1 MRQLDRLRLRPA
13 TVDDI
18 DAMIALNRLCFPS
31 VLEENVVWNAGQL
44 NQHLKLF
51 PEGQIVVELDGRIVG
66 AVSSLIVNLGVDHYR
81 IHTFAGMTDGGY
93 FHNHDAQGDTLY
105 GADVYVH
112 PDCRGLGI
120 GHALYEARRKLC
132 RALNLR
138 RILAGGRIHGYA
150 EHASTM
156 APEEYVRAV
165 ELDQLRDAVLSFQL
179 REGFVVRKVMRN
191 YIRDPMSKNCA
202 TLIEWLNP
210 DYKPRDDSDSRN
222 VRIACVQYQMRG
234 IAGFD
239 EFAAHVEY
247 FVDAAA
253 GYHADFVVLPEL
265 MSMSLLSQDEYR
277 RLPSRIA
284 MLRLAALEPA
294 YMKLMARLAR
304 EYGIHLIAGSHPMCR
319 GDRVLNVCPTFFPD
333 GRSVLQPK
341 LHITPA
347 EKRDWGLSGGNELA
361 MIATAKAK
369 IGVLI
374 CYDSEFPEPARYLAD
389 QGAEILFVPYC
400 TDTRA
405 GYLRVRYCCQA
416 RAIENQLYVA
426 TAGVIGNLP
435 GVEAMDINYGRA
447 AVFTPCDFEF
457 ARDGIQAEADNNVE
471 MLLVT
476 DLDLTRL
483 YRSRAAGS
491 VTPRLDRRQDLF
503 GYATHFKGD
512 AAFGLE
518 SAPPFEPEQFV
529 ELLPIAGE

>member
-247 FVDAAA
+247 FVERSCRLPCGLRRPARANEYESLIARRVPPPAVSNCDAKARSS
-253 GYHADFVVLPEL
+253 GTSVHETHG
-265 MSMSLLSQDEYR
+265 SLSEGIWYPSYR
-277 RLPSRIA
+277 RQPPDVSR
-284 MLRLAALEPA
+284 
-294 YMKLMARLAR
+294 
-304 EYGIHLIAGSHPMCR
+304 
-319 GDRVLNVCPTFFPD
+319 
-333 GRSVLQPK
+333 
-341 LHITPA
+341 
-347 EKRDWGLSGGNELA
+347 
-361 MIATAKAK
+361 
-369 IGVLI
+369 
-374 CYDSEFPEPARYLAD
+374 
-389 QGAEILFVPYC
+389 
-400 TDTRA
+400 
-405 GYLRVRYCCQA
+405 
-416 RAIENQLYVA
+416 
-426 TAGVIGNLP
+426 
-435 GVEAMDINYGRA
+435 
-447 AVFTPCDFEF
+447 
-457 ARDGIQAEADNNVE
+457 
-471 MLLVT
+471 
-476 DLDLTRL
+476 
-483 YRSRAAGS
+483 
-491 VTPRLDRRQDLF
+491 
-503 GYATHFKGD
+503 
-512 AAFGLE
+512 
-518 SAPPFEPEQFV
+518 
-529 ELLPIAGE
+529 